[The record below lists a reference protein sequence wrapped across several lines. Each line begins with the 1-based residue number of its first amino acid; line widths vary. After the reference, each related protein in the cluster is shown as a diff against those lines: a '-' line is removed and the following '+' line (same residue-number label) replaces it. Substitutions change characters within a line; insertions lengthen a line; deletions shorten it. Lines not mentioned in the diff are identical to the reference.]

1 MLKGKEDLEKLN
13 KSNLFFRLLTSVAF
27 VPFFLAIFDYG
38 SYPFLFLILGIIGIM
53 AYEFFYL
60 LREKNLQP
68 YFKAGVIASVVLGFI
83 MYYSSALFTYFLITL
98 LIMLVTV
105 GELRRK
111 DGGKS
116 IIYMSS
122 TTFGVIYTGWL
133 GGHMLLVRQFSE
145 ANLYSGILIY
155 LPFLMIWMADT
166 GAFFLGSLFGRHKI
180 IPQISP
186 SKSYEGLVGG
196 LLFSF
201 LSGFGFMKLWAPF
214 LSVID
219 ILLLSLIAVIAG
231 LCGDLVESAMKRDA
245 NIKDISSFLPG
256 HGGVLDRFDSILFA
270 LPLFYY
276 YFVFFLKGRIS

>member
-1 MLKGKEDLEKLN
+1 
-13 KSNLFFRLLTSVAF
+13 LTSVAF

-68 YFKAGVIASVVLGFI
+68 YLKAGVIASVVLGFI

-98 LIMLVTV
+98 LIMFVTV

-111 DGGKS
+111 DKGKS

-145 ANLYSGILIY
+145 TNLYSGILIY

-196 LLFSF
+196 MLFSF
-201 LSGFGFMKLWAPF
+201 LSGLGFMKLWAPF

-219 ILLLSLIAVIAG
+219 ILFLSLIAVIAG

>member
-1 MLKGKEDLEKLN
+1 MLKGTGGLEKLN
-13 KSNLFFRLLTSVAF
+13 KSNLFFRLLTSFAF

-60 LREKNLQP
+60 LRAKKLNP
-68 YFKAGVIASVVLGFI
+68 YFKAGVFASLVLGFI
-83 MYYSSALFTYFLITL
+83 MYYSSALFTYFLITI
-98 LIMLVTV
+98 LIMMVTV

-111 DGGKS
+111 DGGES

-133 GGHMLLVRQFSE
+133 GGHMLLVRQLSESLFS
-145 ANLYSGILIY
+145 SGILIY

-166 GAFFLGSLFGRHKI
+166 GAFFLGTLIGRHKI
-180 IPQISP
+180 IPRISP
-186 SKSYEGLVGG
+186 SKSYEGLLGG
-196 LLFSF
+196 FIFSF
-201 LSGFGFMKLWAPF
+201 LSGFGFMKIWAHF
-214 LSVID
+214 LTVGDIAVLSVI
-219 ILLLSLIAVIAG
+219 AVLAG
-231 LCGDLVESAMKRDA
+231 LAGDLVESAMKRDA

-276 YFVFFLKGRIS
+276 YFVFILKGRL

>member
-1 MLKGKEDLEKLN
+1 MEKLN
-13 KSNLFFRLLTSVAF
+13 KSNLFFRLLTSFAF
-27 VPFFLAIFDYG
+27 VPFFLAIFDFG

-60 LREKNLQP
+60 LRAKKLNP
-68 YFKAGVIASVVLGFI
+68 YFKVGVFSSVILGFI
-83 MYYSSALFTYFLITL
+83 MYYSSALFTYFLITF

-105 GELRRK
+105 GELRREK
-111 DGGKS
+111 NGES

-145 ANLYSGILIY
+145 SVFNSGIMIY

-166 GAFFLGSLFGRHKI
+166 GAFFLGSLIGKHKI
-180 IPQISP
+180 IPRISP
-186 SKSYEGLVGG
+186 SKSYEGLIGG
-196 LLFSF
+196 LIFSF
-201 LSGFGFMKLWAPF
+201 LSGFAFMKIWAQF
-214 LSVID
+214 LTAAD
-219 ILLLSLIAVIAG
+219 ILILSIIAVTAG
-231 LCGDLVESAMKRDA
+231 LAGDLVESAMKRDA

-276 YFVFFLKGRIS
+276 YFVFILKSRLV

>member
-1 MLKGKEDLEKLN
+1 MEKLN
-13 KSNLFFRLLTSVAF
+13 KSNLFFRLLTSFAF

-38 SYPFLFLILGIIGIM
+38 SFPFLFLVLGIIGIM

-60 LREKNLQP
+60 LRAKNLNP
-68 YFKAGVIASVVLGFI
+68 YFKVGVFSSIILGFI

-98 LIMLVTV
+98 VIMLVTV

-111 DGGKS
+111 NGGES

-145 ANLYSGILIY
+145 SVFNCGIMIY

-166 GAFFLGSLFGRHKI
+166 GAFFLGSLIGRHKI
-180 IPQISP
+180 LPRVSP
-186 SKSYEGLVGG
+186 SKSYEGLLGG

-201 LSGFGFMKLWAPF
+201 LSGFIFMKLWAPF
-214 LSVID
+214 LSIAD
-219 ILLLSLIAVIAG
+219 ILVLSLISVVAG
-231 LCGDLVESAMKRDA
+231 LAGDLVESAMKRDA

-256 HGGVLDRFDSILFA
+256 HGGVLDRFDSILYA

-276 YFVFFLKGRIS
+276 YFVFILKGRLM